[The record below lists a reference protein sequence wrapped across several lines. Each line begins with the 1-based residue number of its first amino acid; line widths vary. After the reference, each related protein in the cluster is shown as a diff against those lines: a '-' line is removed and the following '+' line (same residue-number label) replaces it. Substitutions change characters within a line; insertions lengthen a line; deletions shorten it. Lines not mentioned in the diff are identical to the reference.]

1 MKKDPYGPA
10 SDRRTYPRRGLHGE
24 VVHTIGARIV
34 RGELAPRDP
43 ISGETE
49 WADGELSRTAL
60 REAIKVLAAKGLVE
74 MRPKTGTR
82 VRERRFW
89 NLLDPDVMAW
99 RLEDARDA
107 RLLRDVVD
115 LRRVIEPEAARLA
128 AERAGDDEIADLR
141 AAFEAMCAAG
151 TDADAYLGPDLRFHA
166 IILDACHNE
175 LLGQMATTLR
185 RVLQVVFVIARNEA
199 GYARA
204 TPLHEA
210 ILEAIAARDADAA
223 EGATRRLIEDT
234 AADLERALT
243 RDTP

>member
-1 MKKDPYGPA
+1 MKKDPLGSA
-10 SDRRTYPRRGLHGE
+10 SEGRTYPRRGLHGE
-24 VVHTIGARIV
+24 VVHSIGARIV

-43 ISGETE
+43 VSGDG

-60 REAIKVLAAKGLVE
+60 REAIKVLAGKGLVE

-99 RLEDARDA
+99 RLEGTSDA
-107 RLLRDVVD
+107 RLLRDVID

-128 AERAGDDEIADLR
+128 AQRAGDDEIADLR

-185 RVLQVVFVIARNEA
+185 RVLRVVFVMARNEA
-199 GYARA
+199 GYARG

-210 ILEAIAARDADAA
+210 ILVAIAGRRPDAA
-223 EGATRRLIEDT
+223 EAATRTLIEDT
-234 AADLERALT
+234 AADLDRALA
-243 RDTP
+243 R